1 MDGHAFSRSG
11 TFFNPLRSALCPL
24 PSTLLP
30 MPQRL
35 LNKITVISGAT
46 GELGPAVV
54 QRFLAEGA
62 KVVLFGRNRPR
73 LDELA
78 ALAPARVLVLE
89 GDVTNAADVENL
101 VGTTVRRF
109 GGVDVLVPAA
119 GIRRAASIEECTPDF
134 VSGTFAVNFQGALEV
149 VRLFQRHLNA
159 GASIVF
165 LTHTTRSAPRDGLG
179 PFAASKA
186 ALASLA
192 KSLAAELAPRCIRV
206 NCLAPAMLPER
217 ADEDAATQARRKQQ
231 RALHVAETILFL
243 ASDESAGVSGQ
254 ELVVEGPLA

>member
-1 MDGHAFSRSG
+1 
-11 TFFNPLRSALCPL
+11 
-24 PSTLLP
+24 

-35 LNKITVISGAT
+35 LNKIAVVTGAT
-46 GELGPAVV
+46 GELGPAIV

-78 ALAPARVLVLE
+78 AIAPARVVVVE
-89 GDVTNAADVENL
+89 GDVTNAADLESL
-101 VGTTVRRF
+101 VATTVRRF

-119 GIRRAASIEECTPDF
+119 GIRRTASLEECTPEF
-134 VSGTFAVNFQGALEV
+134 VSRMFAVNFQGALEV
-149 VRLFQRHLNA
+149 VRLFQRHLNS

-165 LTHTTRSAPRDGLG
+165 LTCATDSVPRDHLG

-192 KSLAAELAPRCIRV
+192 RSLADELA
-206 NCLAPAMLPER
+206 
-217 ADEDAATQARRKQQ
+217 Q
-231 RALHVAETILFL
+231 RARPAAMFPRSIH
-243 ASDESAGVSGQ
+243 SN
-254 ELVVEGPLA
+254 

>member
-1 MDGHAFSRSG
+1 
-11 TFFNPLRSALCPL
+11 
-24 PSTLLP
+24 

-35 LNKITVISGAT
+35 LNKMAVVTGAT
-46 GELGPAVV
+46 GELGPSIV

-78 ALAPARVLVLE
+78 ALAPARVLVVE
-89 GDVTNAADVENL
+89 GDVTNAADIESL
-101 VGTTVRRF
+101 VATTVRRF
-109 GGVDVLVPAA
+109 GGVDVLVLAA
-119 GIRRAASIEECTPDF
+119 GIRRAASLEECTPEF

-149 VRLFQRHLNA
+149 VRLFQRHLNS

-165 LTHTTRSAPRDGLG
+165 LTGVMKSAPRDGLG

-192 KSLAAELAPRCIRV
+192 QSLGAELAPRGTRV
-206 NCLAPAMLPER
+206 NCLAPAVLPEQP
-217 ADEDAATQARRKQQ
+217 DEDASTRARRNQR
-231 RALHVAETILFL
+231 RALYVAETVLFL

-254 ELVVEGPLA
+254 ELVVDGPLA